1 MFGFGKKKKKAAQK
15 KSAVAEET
23 GVKNASAEGTRDT
36 SENSVDSVVTSTASS
51 SNTGSQVP
59 PQEGPFDE
67 SDGTITGLLDPDG
80 EGLGILDFG
89 AYAFVPPVNTQ
100 LQIESSEEQN
110 LVVHVLSGQSNIT
123 IDAYAAPKTGG
134 QWRFVASELADGLR
148 NQGAKV
154 SIQDGPWGR
163 EVIGSAAESV
173 IRFIGVDGPR
183 WMLRAVIVSSPA
195 EAEQSAE
202 IARTMLSHTVVR
214 RGTNPMPART
224 PIPLVLPMEILEQIQ
239 AEQLRQQEDTKLAAE
254 QARKRDAA
262 DNGEALQQFDQSES

>member
-23 GVKNASAEGTRDT
+23 SVKNASAEGTRDT

-262 DNGEALQQFDQSES
+262 DNGDALQQFDQSES

>member
-23 GVKNASAEGTRDT
+23 SVKNASAEGTRDT

-80 EGLGILDFG
+80 DGLGILDFG

>member
-23 GVKNASAEGTRDT
+23 SVKNASAEGTRDT

-110 LVVHVLSGQSNIT
+110 LAVHVLSGQSNIT

>member
-23 GVKNASAEGTRDT
+23 SVKNASAEGTRDT

-123 IDAYAAPKTGG
+123 IGAYAAPKTGG

>member
-23 GVKNASAEGTRDT
+23 SVKNASAEGTRDT

-154 SIQDGPWGR
+154 SIQDGPLGR

>member
-1 MFGFGKKKKKAAQK
+1 MFGFGKKKKAAQK

-23 GVKNASAEGTRDT
+23 SVKNASAEGTRDT

-183 WMLRAVIVSSPA
+183 WMLRAVIVSSSA

>member
-23 GVKNASAEGTRDT
+23 SVKNASAEGTRDT

-239 AEQLRQQEDTKLAAE
+239 AKQLRQQEDTKLAAE

>member
-23 GVKNASAEGTRDT
+23 SVKNASAEGTRDT

-89 AYAFVPPVNTQ
+89 AYAFVPPVNIQ

>member
-23 GVKNASAEGTRDT
+23 SVKNASAEGTRDT

-214 RGTNPMPART
+214 RGTNSMPART

>member
-23 GVKNASAEGTRDT
+23 SVKNASAEGTRDT

-224 PIPLVLPMEILEQIQ
+224 PIPLVLPMEIFEQIQ

>member
-23 GVKNASAEGTRDT
+23 SVKNASAEGTRDT

-195 EAEQSAE
+195 DAEQSAE

>member
-23 GVKNASAEGTRDT
+23 SVKNASAEGTRDT

-214 RGTNPMPART
+214 RGTNPMSART

>member
-23 GVKNASAEGTRDT
+23 SVKNASAEGTRDT

-202 IARTMLSHTVVR
+202 IARTMLSNTVVR

>member
-23 GVKNASAEGTRDT
+23 SAKNASAEGTRDT

>member
-23 GVKNASAEGTRDT
+23 SVKNASAEGTRDT

-67 SDGTITGLLDPDG
+67 SDGTITGLLDSDG

>member
-15 KSAVAEET
+15 KSAVADET
-23 GVKNASAEGTRDT
+23 SVKNASAEGTRDT

>member
-23 GVKNASAEGTRDT
+23 SVKNASAEGTRDT

-134 QWRFVASELADGLR
+134 QWRFVVSELADGLR

-239 AEQLRQQEDTKLAAE
+239 AEQLRQQEDTKLATE

>member
-23 GVKNASAEGTRDT
+23 SVKNASAEGTRDT

-67 SDGTITGLLDPDG
+67 SDGTITRLLDPDG

>member
-23 GVKNASAEGTRDT
+23 SVKNASAEGTRDT
-36 SENSVDSVVTSTASS
+36 YENSVDSVVTSTASS

>member
-23 GVKNASAEGTRDT
+23 SVKNASAEGTRDT

-148 NQGAKV
+148 NQGAKD

>member
-23 GVKNASAEGTRDT
+23 SVKNASAEGTRDT

-67 SDGTITGLLDPDG
+67 SDGTITRLLDPDG

-173 IRFIGVDGPR
+173 IRFIGVNGPR

>member
-23 GVKNASAEGTRDT
+23 SVKNASAEGTRDT
-36 SENSVDSVVTSTASS
+36 SENSVDSVVTSTASF

>member
-23 GVKNASAEGTRDT
+23 SVKNASAEGTRDT

-59 PQEGPFDE
+59 PQESPFDE

>member
-23 GVKNASAEGTRDT
+23 SVKNASAEGTRDT

-110 LVVHVLSGQSNIT
+110 LVVHILSGQSNIT